1 MYLNAKEKKEFNH
14 VPDYKQQ
21 SHTNNSLY
29 DYDLSKRMK
38 SSGFHINETKSGYH
52 FELSINGYIKDDFA
66 VYINENKLV
75 ITTKS
80 DEKTLNQT
88 SNNNE
93 AKHSY
98 CYASAFFKKIIQ
110 LPKDI
115 LKDDICIDYQNHIL
129 SFDLL
134 KTEPN

>member
-1 MYLNAKEKKEFNH
+1 M
-14 VPDYKQQ
+14 Q
-21 SHTNNSLY
+21 
-29 DYDLSKRMK
+29 

-52 FELSINGYIKDDFA
+52 FELRINGYIKDDFA

-80 DEKTLNQT
+80 DEKNLNLT

-93 AKHSY
+93 SKHSY
-98 CYASAFFKKIIQ
+98 FYASAFFKKIIQ

-115 LKDDICIDYQNHIL
+115 LKDDICIDYENHIL

-134 KTEPN
+134 KTEVN